1 MDSGDAD
8 APDSASPPAGAIEGR
23 DAPAQTDQAH
33 DLRVPAPDARDEQ
46 IAEHVRYRQSVEA
59 SYEAAEARSSWTE
72 AAPVLRA
79 EWETHKQRYPDRE
92 RQAAATL
99 PDGSWQ
105 GNGDRRLSPEQNAEA
120 AKYTADLRHE
130 AIQRIGPAMERVEA
144 ADPDRR
150 LAGLEH
156 MVKGEDRL
164 KEKIASELSG
174 RPGITVRDALGEIAD
189 GVRFTLEYPSE
200 RYAEG
205 VLADIDRIKA
215 EGFVLLKLKN
225 LWPADQYKGI
235 NSQWRAPET
244 GTRCEMQFHTAESS
258 QAKELT
264 HQAYERIRAA
274 VALPA
279 QQRDA
284 VEERALKDFQQ
295 RASAVL
301 RTPPGTNAISDF
313 PPAKEMKEQSGGQK
327 GDLLRNY

>member
-1 MDSGDAD
+1 MDSGDVD
-8 APDSASPPAGAIEGR
+8 APDSAPHPARVSEGR
-23 DAPAQTDQAH
+23 DAPEQTD
-33 DLRVPAPDARDEQ
+33 PAQGRPDPTPNERDEQ
-46 IAEHVRYRQSVEA
+46 IAEHVRYRLSVEA
-59 SYEAAEARSSWTE
+59 SFQAAEARSSWTE

-79 EWETHKQRYPDRE
+79 EWEAHKQRYPDRE
-92 RQAAATL
+92 RQTAATL
-99 PDGSWQ
+99 SDGSWQ
-105 GNGDRRLSPEQNAEA
+105 GDSDRCLSPEQNAEA
-120 AKYTADLRHE
+120 TKCAADLRDE

-144 ADPDRR
+144 ADPSRR
-150 LAGLEH
+150 LAGLAH

-164 KEKIASELSG
+164 KEKIAAELPG
-174 RPGITVRDALGEIAD
+174 RPGITVRDALSEIAD

-200 RYAEG
+200 HYPEG
-205 VLADIDRIKA
+205 ILADIDRIKA

-225 LWPADQYKGI
+225 LWAADQYKGI

-244 GTRCEMQFHTAESS
+244 GTRCEMQFHTAESL

-284 VEERALKDFQQ
+284 VEEQALKDFQQ

-313 PPAKEMKEQSGGQK
+313 PPAKEMREQSGG
-327 GDLLRNY
+327 